1 MKGGFYSFASSAREN
16 INPAYSYPSC
26 LSMDG
31 EGGARITDC
40 QQERAELIV
49 YGLKGI
55 KATRYEH
62 IEFLRFS
69 ASSDNLAEKE
79 IPLNDFFFC
88 LYSEMC
94 GRTQHF
100 KK

>member
-16 INPAYSYPSC
+16 INPAYSYPC

-31 EGGARITDC
+31 ERRGRITDC
-40 QQERAELIV
+40 QHERAELIV
-49 YGLKGI
+49 YGLKEI
-55 KATRYEH
+55 RATRYEYV
-62 IEFLRFS
+62 EFLTFS

-79 IPLNDFFFC
+79 IPLNDFFSC
-88 LYSEMC
+88 LYLEIC
-94 GRTQHF
+94 GRTQHY